1 MFVFTP
7 KSMAV
12 HLNLGSVVFGMTKFS
27 REEERLVTVCN
38 ESQHEVQISGQFYT
52 EPPVAVNQ
60 EDSDSF
66 DKEETLSN
74 KLIDEAVSMHSVLL
88 YDFEER
94 TSVQDVRID
103 AEAVKH
109 FDSVVPNRISAGV
122 STEIKLVFRPSYDAD
137 NPFPDDV
144 EPPYFQRTKITFCFS
159 DAEDCIESHNVILS
173 GLIGGID
180 MEFHPKVI
188 DFRKIYLGE
197 EHCAQIKVLNVD
209 GKEALKIYR

>member
-1 MFVFTP
+1 M
-7 KSMAV
+7 
-12 HLNLGSVVFGMTKFS
+12 GSVVFGMTKFS

-159 DAEDCIESHNVILS
+159 DAEDCSVFVCLLLRTRVVFSVCSITKYFVAFCFLVFPAFPPVSTLCDRHFKMWQSAL
-173 GLIGGID
+173 
-180 MEFHPKVI
+180 F
-188 DFRKIYLGE
+188 
-197 EHCAQIKVLNVD
+197 
-209 GKEALKIYR
+209 GKP